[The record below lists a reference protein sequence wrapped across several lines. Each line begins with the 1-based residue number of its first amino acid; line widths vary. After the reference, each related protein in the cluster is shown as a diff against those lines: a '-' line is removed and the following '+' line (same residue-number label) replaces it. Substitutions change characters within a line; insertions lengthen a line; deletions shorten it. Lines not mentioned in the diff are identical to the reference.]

1 MRALGAI
8 LLWLAAAAPA
18 AAEEVVAALSQTR
31 VAITTSFQGS
41 EIFIYGAIRR
51 TAPPPEGALDV
62 IVAVNGPSAPVIV
75 RKKERRFGI
84 WVNDEGVRVDAAPS
98 FYAVASTRPL
108 EKAVS
113 HVEDLRHKIG
123 LEHAVRLIGETHYE
137 RYPEDYREAVIRLR
151 EDAGLYFEDPGGVR
165 MRAETLFSTSID
177 LPAQLVEGD
186 YRARIFLLRDRE
198 VIDIDEREI
207 AVRKVG
213 LERWIYTMSRE
224 QSLIYGLLSIAVALA
239 AGWLAS
245 TFFRIF
251 FP

>member
-1 MRALGAI
+1 LRALGAI